1 MHFFR
6 DHSYI
11 ISITI
16 SLYFWY
22 YFIITKGD
30 WWMGMGAIGFSLQSA
45 LLIRDKLFSITK
57 NKDNNETRN

>member
-1 MHFFR
+1 MHFLR
-6 DHSYI
+6 DLSYI
-11 ISITI
+11 ISIII

-30 WWMGMGAIGFSLQSA
+30 WWMGMGALGFPNGF
-45 LLIRDKLFSITK
+45 LIRDKFFSITK